1 MRRLW
6 VRWVLLIVFVAAL
19 GTAFVN
25 LGEWQLDRLH
35 QRRER
40 NTATVSNEDR
50 PVRPWAEV
58 FTREPAKFQKATDAL
73 VARQAALAAAEDD
86 WLTLEALR
94 EEAEG

>member
-6 VRWVLLIVFVAAL
+6 VRWALLIAFVAAL

-40 NTATVSNEDR
+40 NLSTVHNEEQA
-50 PVRPWAEV
+50 VRPWNEV
-58 FTREPAKFQKATDAL
+58 FTRTITDAEHAHI
-73 VARQAALAAAEDD
+73 VGNAAAYEELAAGHRLAS
-86 WLTLEALR
+86 R
-94 EEAEG
+94 V